1 MPVASVNKKID
12 SALQKSVVRC
22 LAAWDDDDLPWTEVK
37 QQLVDF
43 IRLNCK
49 TKECICPPSDPR
61 EYMLSRESLKLMT
74 VFHSGNASIVYMFDA
89 TSGCVAVGRRLHSDA
104 EAYIKEEDLDSAFYA
119 FLFFDNS
126 PAPTL
131 V

>member
-12 SALQKSVVRC
+12 SALQKSVASC
-22 LAAWDDDDLPWTEVK
+22 LAAWDNDDLPWTQVK

-49 TKECICPPSDPR
+49 TKECICPPSDPC
-61 EYMLSRESLKLMT
+61 EYMLSRESSKLMT
-74 VFHSGNASIVYMFDA
+74 VFHSGNTSMVYMIDA
-89 TSGCVAVGRRLHSDA
+89 TSGGVAVGRRLHGVA
-104 EAYIKEEDLDSAFYA
+104 EAYIKEEDLNAAFYA

-126 PAPTL
+126 PAPIL